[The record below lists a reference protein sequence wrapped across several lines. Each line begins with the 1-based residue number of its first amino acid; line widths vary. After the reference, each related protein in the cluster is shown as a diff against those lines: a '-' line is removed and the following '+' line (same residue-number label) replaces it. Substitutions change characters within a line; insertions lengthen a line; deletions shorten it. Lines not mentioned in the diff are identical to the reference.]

1 MKLGFGSRIKSAA
14 KILMTG
20 SMDDYR
26 TAFLRGDDMQPWS
39 VDAETAMKY
48 SAVNACVRVLA
59 ETFAS
64 VPIVLYQK
72 TGDGREPSTDLA
84 AYDVLHNR
92 PNEEMA
98 PFNFNE
104 VLMTNFCVSGNAV
117 CERQV
122 NKSGEL
128 VGLYPYSHQV
138 TTVGRNRE
146 TKKLEYKIGNG
157 PDGKT
162 LARGQVLHV
171 PNMSFDGV
179 IGMSPITYAA
189 ETIRLG
195 LSYEKYGV
203 RFYRNAAMPS
213 GVFES
218 PNTLSDQA
226 FQRLKEGIQEN
237 YTGLQN
243 AGIPMLLE
251 ENMKW
256 QQVTINP
263 VDAQL
268 LESKYFQIEDICR
281 IFRVP
286 QHLVNKLDRSTN
298 NNIEHQSLEFVM
310 YTMLPIYKR
319 FEDNINMQLL
329 TASQR
334 KAGYY
339 FEYKLDGLLR
349 GDSLSRAQAYA
360 HARQWGWM
368 SVNDILKLEN
378 KPGIGPKGD
387 IYLQP
392 SNMVEAG
399 SVQSGAQNSASLID
413 DIMQMI
419 TERR

>member
-1 MKLGFGSRIKSAA
+1 MGFGGRVKAAA

-20 SMDDYR
+20 SLEDYR
-26 TAFLRGDDMQPWS
+26 AAFIRGDDLDGWT

-48 SAVNACVRVLA
+48 SAVNACIRVLS

-64 VPIVLYQK
+64 VPIILYQK
-72 TGDGREPSTDLA
+72 TKDGRDPSTDLA

-104 VLMTNFCVSGNAV
+104 TMMTNFCSSGNIV
-117 CERQV
+117 CERLY
-122 NKSGEL
+122 NRAGEL
-128 VGLYPYSHQV
+128 VGLYPYSHRV
-138 TTVGRNRE
+138 TNIGRNRD
-146 TKKLEYKIGNG
+146 TKKLEYKIGAG
-157 PDGKT
+157 PDSKT
-162 LARGQVLHV
+162 LNRSQVLHV
-171 PNMSFDGV
+171 PNLSFDGV
-179 IGMSPITYAA
+179 IGMSPLTYAA

-203 RFYRNAAMPS
+203 KFYNNAAMPS
-213 GVFES
+213 GVFEH
-218 PNTLSDQA
+218 PGALGDEA
-226 FQRLKEGIQEN
+226 YKRLKKDLTEN
-237 YTGLQN
+237 YIGLQN
-243 AGIPMLLE
+243 TGTPMILE

-256 QQVTINP
+256 QQVTISP

-329 TASQR
+329 SR
-334 KAGYY
+334 EDRNKGYY

-349 GDSLSRAQAYA
+349 GDALSRAQAYA
-360 HARQWGWM
+360 QARQWGWM
-368 SVNDILKLEN
+368 SVNDILRLEN
-378 KPGIGPKGD
+378 KPGIGPSGD

-399 SVQSGAQNSASLID
+399 SDQSAAQNNARLID
-413 DIMQMI
+413 DIQRMI
-419 TERR
+419 SERR